1 MAALSARLREIVDA
15 LPLSEGMRVIEIGC
29 GPGAAAREVAH
40 RVGPEGHVLAVD
52 RSPRA
57 IAQVVAGSG
66 DLIASGRLAVRT
78 CTAEDLVL
86 DPGEAP
92 YDLAFAVRVGA
103 LDGRHPQRFDE
114 AVRAIAAALRPG
126 GRLFVDGGDPLV
138 ALICRAVAWP
148 PHDSSRFS
156 PPGR

>member
-1 MAALSARLREIVDA
+1 MASGDGDLPFAPMATLSARLREIVDA

-40 RVGPEGHVLAVD
+40 RVGPEGRVLAVD

-66 DLIASGRLAVRT
+66 DLIASGRLTVRT
-78 CTAEDLVL
+78 CTAGDLVL
-86 DPGEAP
+86 DPGEEP

-103 LDGRHPQRFDE
+103 LDGRHPQHFDQ
-114 AVRAIAAALRPG
+114 ALRGIAAALRPG

-138 ALICRAVAWP
+138 ELTVP
-148 PHDSSRFS
+148 PV
-156 PPGR
+156 